1 MMPTE
6 KLTCSQVDR
15 GEAAG
20 MASQYKVLPMK
31 KRT

>member
-1 MMPTE
+1 MPTE
-6 KLTCSQVDR
+6 KLMFSQKCR

-20 MASQYKVLPMK
+20 MASQYKGLPMK